1 MFAIYLY
8 SKTCVKQPLSKRQ
21 KISFQDQLSLNA
33 GQKNSRMLQGEHS
46 AILSTFIK
54 LPFVINNFLLSILSG
69 RFTQVL
75 LYSVNWYAD
84 LVLLSKCQVLLVIML
99 YVQVNNLSVMS
110 GQFPIYLGLNT
121 VVLSR

>member
-8 SKTCVKQPLSKRQ
+8 IKTCVKQPLSKRQ

-33 GQKNSRMLQGEHS
+33 GQNS

-75 LYSVNWYAD
+75 VYSVNWYAD
-84 LVLLSKCQVLLVIML
+84 LVLLSKFQVLLVITL
-99 YVQVNNLSVMS
+99 YVQVINLSVLS